1 MMLCRQCTRRLI
13 FGHSRKIEN
22 FKPNLI
28 ISRSFRSSLYTEEI
42 FNWKTSCDVAFYS
55 VFFFCGF
62 YYVDNKFLSV
72 TAVSGRSMQPT
83 INPDDLPQKDWVFLD
98 RRPQWNHKS
107 VQRGDI
113 VTFKT
118 TRDPNSIYVKR
129 VVGLE
134 GDIVTTLGYRKR
146 SVLVPAG
153 HCWLEGD
160 NHLAS
165 DDSNKFG
172 PIPMGLITAR
182 ATHVIYPVTRWQ
194 HLPRKFPH
202 SRVKINP
209 GCNDDQVWDLEQV

>member
-1 MMLCRQCTRRLI
+1 MCPVEQNLSYDAVSLIAFDLFWRLHT
-13 FGHSRKIEN
+13 FSDSTKTSVVPAHSRP
-22 FKPNLI
+22 FW
-28 ISRSFRSSLYTEEI
+28 EI
-42 FNWKTSCDVAFYS
+42 LPKSPL
-55 VFFFCGF
+55 
-62 YYVDNKFLSV
+62 K
-72 TAVSGRSMQPT
+72 SG
-83 INPDDLPQKDWVFLD
+83 
-98 RRPQWNHKS
+98 
-107 VQRGDI
+107 
-113 VTFKT
+113 T